1 MIRALLITAIFIVQE
16 EPPFKQKEEF
26 EIKFDLSFK
35 NRTHD
40 TKTVHVSE
48 TRAEH
53 DKRLSTTP
61 LPYLNLH
68 VKILTHKPE
77 EIKIK
82 VVKDDQNTVYNK
94 KLVAGMEFRIDV
106 GFTDDLKDRIS
117 GYKHVIQFLSTDKNV
132 LSIILIEFDKDG
144 NYMVNGEKRGK
155 I

>member
-1 MIRALLITAIFIVQE
+1 
-16 EPPFKQKEEF
+16 
-26 EIKFDLSFK
+26 
-35 NRTHD
+35 
-40 TKTVHVSE
+40 VSE

-132 LSIILIEFDKDG
+132 LSIILIEFYKDG